1 MTGQSLFDEITLE
14 ELEAMAVE
22 TIIKAKEQFKPVAT
36 YALFSGGNDST
47 AMMLLMRDHVDAA
60 VHISTGIG
68 ITDKGRS
75 ALDHVRSCCEQWKL
89 PLIVLETPPAV
100 YRKIVLRDDKPNGG
114 FPGRHDITYHLL
126 KNQRLQ
132 EFQRDQSKKGERILL
147 VSGVRKGESTR
158 RRTGVASEII
168 EGPRGRLTRCCWVKP
183 ITYFTKSHL
192 LAFRQ
197 KHELPQCDGAA
208 YLHKSGEC
216 LCGAFPQPFD
226 LAELTFWFPET
237 GAYIRSLEVEAE
249 RMGKPYCKW
258 GVGHGKKGKAPGPL
272 CSSCELFD
280 LTPNAYRTSDKADHG

>member
-1 MTGQSLFDEITLE
+1 MLFDEITLG

-22 TIIKAKEQFKPVAT
+22 TVIKAKERFKPVAT

-75 ALDHVRSCCEQWKL
+75 ALDHVRSCCERWHL
-89 PLIVLETPPAV
+89 PLIVLETQPAV

-132 EFQRDQSKKGERILL
+132 EFQRDRSKKGERILL
-147 VSGVRKGESTR
+147 VSGVRRSESSR
-158 RRTGVASEII
+158 RKNGVASKAIDE
-168 EGPRGRLTRCCWVKP
+168 PRGRLTRCAWANP
-183 ITYFTKSHL
+183 IIGFAQAQLSE
-192 LAFRQ
+192 FRQ
-197 KHELPQCDGAA
+197 KHELPQCEGAA

-237 GAYIRSLEVEAE
+237 GAYIRSLEVEAK

-258 GVGHGKKGKAPGPL
+258 GVGHSKSKSPGPL
-272 CSSCELFD
+272 CSSCTLFD
-280 LTPNAYRTSDKADHG
+280 NQVPEGA